1 MMRQMNKYRPY
12 VVFCCLI
19 MILWCSKAVAA
30 DYIIIQS
37 TTSTRNSGLLEAIL
51 PQFTQETGFQARVVS
66 VGTGQA
72 LRNAQNGDGD
82 VLLVHAKNAE
92 KEFVAQGWGLA
103 RHDVMYN
110 DFIIAGPPS
119 DPAAIAGDRDAV
131 AAFVKIAKSNALFVS
146 RGDDSGTH
154 RAELRLW
161 RATDIDLRSASG
173 SWYRE
178 TGSGMGA
185 TLNMAT
191 SIGAYVMTDRATWL
205 SFANRGNLEVL
216 VEGDARL
223 FNQYGVIAVN
233 PSRHPRVNAAGAK
246 AFVNWITGPE
256 GQAAIGRYNLDGKAL
271 FFPNAK
277 R

>member
-1 MMRQMNKYRPY
+1 MKQGVR
-12 VVFCCLI
+12 
-19 MILWCSKAVAA
+19 ILRFSFSIFLGVILSCSQLLAA

-51 PQFTQETGFQARVVS
+51 PQFTQQTGFQARVVS

-82 VLLVHAKNAE
+82 VLLVHAKDAE
-92 KEFVAQGWGLA
+92 IEFVAQGWGLA
-103 RHDVMYN
+103 RYDVMYN
-110 DFIIAGPPS
+110 DFLIAGPHS
-119 DPAAIAGDRDAV
+119 DPAGIAGGKNAV
-131 AAFVKIAKSNALFVS
+131 EALEKIANSKSVFVS

-154 RAELRLW
+154 KAELRLW
-161 RATDIDLRSASG
+161 SETDVDLKSASG

-191 SIGAYVMTDRATWL
+191 SVGAYVMTDRATWL
-205 SFANRGNLEVL
+205 SFKNRGNLQVL
-216 VEGDARL
+216 IEGDDRL

-233 PSRHPRVNAAGAK
+233 SERHPRINAAGAK
-246 AFVNWITGPE
+246 AFVNWITGAQ
-256 GQAAIGRYNLDGKAL
+256 GQAAIGQYTLGGKAL

>member
-1 MMRQMNKYRPY
+1 MKQGVRSLRYSTCIFLG
-12 VVFCCLI
+12 V
-19 MILWCSKAVAA
+19 ILSCSQLLAA
-30 DYIIIQS
+30 EYIIIQS

-82 VLLVHAKNAE
+82 VLLVHAKDAE
-92 KEFVAQGWGLA
+92 IEFVAQGWGLA
-103 RHDVMYN
+103 RYDVMYN
-110 DFIIAGPPS
+110 DFLIAGPHI
-119 DPAAIAGDRDAV
+119 DTAGIAGGKNAV
-131 AAFVKIAKSNALFVS
+131 EAFEKIANNKSVFVS

-154 RAELRLW
+154 KAELRLW
-161 RATDIDLRSASG
+161 NETEIDLISASG

-191 SIGAYVMTDRATWL
+191 SVGAYVMTDRATWL
-205 SFANRGNLEVL
+205 SFANRGNLQVL
-216 VEGDARL
+216 IEGDDRL

-233 PSRHPRVNAAGAK
+233 PERHPRINAAGAK
-246 AFVNWITGPE
+246 AFVNWITGAQ
-256 GQAAIGRYNLDGKAL
+256 GQAAIGQYTLDGKAL
-271 FFPNAK
+271 FFPNAT

>member
-1 MMRQMNKYRPY
+1 MKQGVRSLRYSTCIFLG
-12 VVFCCLI
+12 V
-19 MILWCSKAVAA
+19 ILSCSQLLAA
-30 DYIIIQS
+30 EYIIIQS

-82 VLLVHAKNAE
+82 VLLVHAKDAE
-92 KEFVAQGWGLA
+92 IEFVAQGWGLA
-103 RHDVMYN
+103 RYDVMYN
-110 DFIIAGPPS
+110 DFLIAGPHS
-119 DPAAIAGDRDAV
+119 DPAGIAGGKNAV
-131 AAFVKIAKSNALFVS
+131 EAFEKIANSKSVFVS

-154 RAELRLW
+154 KAELRLW
-161 RATDIDLRSASG
+161 NETEIDLISASG

-191 SIGAYVMTDRATWL
+191 SVGAYVMTDRATWL
-205 SFANRGNLEVL
+205 SFANRGNLQVL
-216 VEGDARL
+216 IEGDDRL

-233 PSRHPRVNAAGAK
+233 PERHPRINAAGAK
-246 AFVNWITGPE
+246 AFVNWITGAQ
-256 GQAAIGRYNLDGKAL
+256 GQAAIGQYTLDGKAL
-271 FFPNAK
+271 FFPNAT

>member
-1 MMRQMNKYRPY
+1 MMRKMNKYRAY
-12 VVFCCLI
+12 VVFCCFI
-19 MILWCSKAVAA
+19 MILWCGKAVAA
-30 DYIIIQS
+30 DYIVIQS

-51 PQFTQETGFQARVVS
+51 PQFTQETGVQARVVS

-82 VLLVHAKNAE
+82 VLLLHAKDAE
-92 KEFVAQGWGLA
+92 KEFVAQGWGVA
-103 RHDVMYN
+103 RFDVMYN

-119 DPAAIAGDRDAV
+119 DPARISGGRDAV
-131 AAFVKIAKSNALFVS
+131 AAFLKIAQSKSLFVS

-161 RATDIDLRSASG
+161 HATDVDLRSASG
-173 SWYRE
+173 LWYRE

-216 VEGDARL
+216 IEGDARL

-233 PSRHPRVNAAGAK
+233 PARHPRVNAAGAK
-246 AFVNWITGPE
+246 AFVNWITGPQ
-256 GQAAIGRYNLDGKAL
+256 GQAAIGGYNLDGKAL

>member
-1 MMRQMNKYRPY
+1 MMRKMNKYRAY
-12 VVFCCLI
+12 VVFCCFI
-19 MILWCSKAVAA
+19 MILWCGKAVAA
-30 DYIIIQS
+30 DYIVIQS

-92 KEFVAQGWGLA
+92 EEFVAQGWGLD

-119 DPAAIAGDRDAV
+119 DPAGISGGSNAV
-131 AAFVKIAKSNALFVS
+131 AALVKIAKNKALFVS

-161 RATDIDLRSASG
+161 RATDIDLISASG
-173 SWYRE
+173 AWYRE

-246 AFVNWITGPE
+246 AFVNWITGRD

-271 FFPNAK
+271 FFPNAT

>member
-1 MMRQMNKYRPY
+1 MKQGVRSLRYSTC
-12 VVFCCLI
+12 VFLGV
-19 MILWCSKAVAA
+19 ILSCSQLLAA
-30 DYIIIQS
+30 EYIIIQS

-82 VLLVHAKNAE
+82 VLLVHAKDAE
-92 KEFVAQGWGLA
+92 IEFVAQGWGLA
-103 RHDVMYN
+103 RYDVMYN
-110 DFIIAGPPS
+110 DFLIAGPHS
-119 DPAAIAGDRDAV
+119 DPAGIAGGKNAV
-131 AAFVKIAKSNALFVS
+131 EAFEKIANSKSVFVS

-154 RAELRLW
+154 KAELRLW
-161 RATDIDLRSASG
+161 NETEIDLISASG

-191 SIGAYVMTDRATWL
+191 SVGAYVMTDRATWL
-205 SFANRGNLEVL
+205 SFANRGNLQVL
-216 VEGDARL
+216 IEGDDRL

-233 PSRHPRVNAAGAK
+233 PERHPRINAAGAK
-246 AFVNWITGPE
+246 AFVNWITGAQ
-256 GQAAIGRYNLDGKAL
+256 GQSAIGQYTLDGKAL
-271 FFPNAK
+271 FFPNATH
-277 R
+277 

>member
-1 MMRQMNKYRPY
+1 MKQGVRSLRYSTCIFLG
-12 VVFCCLI
+12 V
-19 MILWCSKAVAA
+19 ILSCSQLLAA
-30 DYIIIQS
+30 EYIIIQS

-82 VLLVHAKNAE
+82 VLLVHAKDAE
-92 KEFVAQGWGLA
+92 IEFVAQGWGLA
-103 RHDVMYN
+103 RYDVMYN
-110 DFIIAGPPS
+110 DFLIAGPHS
-119 DPAAIAGDRDAV
+119 DPAGIAGGKNAV
-131 AAFVKIAKSNALFVS
+131 EALEKVANSKSVFVS

-154 RAELRLW
+154 KAELRLW
-161 RATDIDLRSASG
+161 SETDVDLKSASG

-191 SIGAYVMTDRATWL
+191 SVGAYVMTDRATWL
-205 SFANRGNLEVL
+205 SFANRGNLQVL
-216 VEGDARL
+216 IEGDDRL

-233 PSRHPRVNAAGAK
+233 PERHPRINAAGAK
-246 AFVNWITGPE
+246 AFVNWITGAQ
-256 GQAAIGRYNLDGKAL
+256 GQAAIGQYTLDGKAL
-271 FFPNAK
+271 FFPNATH
-277 R
+277 